1 MDISNQI
8 TVTLSPELAGQI
20 QAAVRA
26 GDYGSSDDIISQAM
40 ADWGFLYAYEKAEDS
55 SLRLKIEQGYS
66 DVAAGRVTPFELSSF
81 LSRVRQ
87 KFHIE

>member
-55 SLRLKIEQGYS
+55 QLRAKIEQAY
-66 DVAAGRVTPFELSSF
+66 DAVEQGRVAPFELSSF